1 MTVQVSARTFT
12 SAAEQLSHA
21 AAVRKR
27 LLFGKK
33 KPAAEVHQAIEHHS
47 IMAPQ
52 IPMWQRRETSFD
64 AHVTLFNHIRA
75 IQAFSTASTV
85 KFMQDEWSDPP
96 RKTMKTIVEEVLV
109 RFPGVTLADVRG
121 RRRVRSVNVPRQLAI
136 YEVHRQRRDLSTPA
150 IGRWFGGRDHTTI
163 LHAIWKMDSI
173 LNGSTTNTKDAD
185 HG

>member
-1 MTVQVSARTFT
+1 MNIQISDRTFT

-33 KPAAEVHQAIEHHS
+33 KPAFEAAPAVDQQP
-47 IMAPQ
+47 IMAQQ

-64 AHVTLFNHIRA
+64 AHVQLFNHVRK
-75 IQAFSTASTV
+75 IQSFSTASTV
-85 KFMQDEWSDPP
+85 KFMQGEWGEPP
-96 RKTMKTIVEEVLV
+96 RKTMKEIVEEVLV
-109 RFPGVTLADVRG
+109 KFPGVTLSDVRG
-121 RRRVRSVNVPRQLAI
+121 RRRVRSINVPRQLAI
-136 YEVHRQRRDLSTPA
+136 YEVHRQRNDLSTPA

-173 LNGSTTNTKDAD
+173 LNGKEA
-185 HG
+185 